1 MLMGQSRSPFMR
13 LIERWDKLTYVDDHL
28 NNQTTY
34 VIMLPAD
41 ICKYVILDV

>member
-1 MLMGQSRSPFMR
+1 MR

-34 VIMLPAD
+34 IMLPAD

>member
-1 MLMGQSRSPFMR
+1 MR
-13 LIERWDKLTYVDDHL
+13 LIECFFKLTYIDDHL

-34 VIMLPAD
+34 VIMLPAN